1 MRIRQSMTFAFIA
14 VVLSAIS
21 LTAQEKKIKRSDL
34 PAAVEKTVVAQTQ
47 GATIRGFST
56 EQENGQTYY
65 EIEMTVDGHSK
76 DVLIAANGDIAEVE
90 EQAAVD
96 SLPATVR
103 DGLQVKAGKGKLLKV
118 ESITKHDKVV
128 AYEAEVLAAGKHS
141 EVQVGPNGQS
151 LDHEE

>member
-1 MRIRQSMTFAFIA
+1 MNIRHRLSLAFVCVI
-14 VVLSAIS
+14 LPAIS

-34 PAAVEKTVVAQTQ
+34 PAAVEKTAVAQSE

>member
-1 MRIRQSMTFAFIA
+1 VPIRRSMTFAFVA
-14 VVLSAIS
+14 VILSAIS

-34 PAAVEKTVVAQTQ
+34 PAAVEKTVVAQSQ

-65 EIEMTVDGHSK
+65 EAEMIVDGHSK

-96 SLPATVR
+96 SLPAPVR

>member
-14 VVLSAIS
+14 LILSAIS

-65 EIEMTVDGHSK
+65 EVEMTIAGHSK
-76 DVLIAANGDIAEVE
+76 DVLITANGDIAEVE

-96 SLPATVR
+96 SLPTTVR